1 MEAALSAL
9 SPAELCFRPDPQ
21 RWSILMA
28 LEHIVISEEGIADE
42 TLEFLIA
49 HLDNH
54 VRQILRIQQAYAPRG

>member
-9 SPAELCFRPDPQ
+9 SPAELCFHPGMQ

-42 TLEFLIA
+42 TLESLIA

-54 VRQILRIQQAYAPRG
+54 VRQILRIQQACAPRG